1 MLRLLDTRS
10 SVTTDKHFGCFGTGW
25 SSRERERGGTRRA
38 RMGCCLSKPDV
49 LGASQ
54 SGAAP
59 AKAQKGSVVDGE
71 AQADKAE
78 AGKTVKAIDGLAG
91 AAAGAVAGG
100 EEAMADAEEFADA
113 QSAAD
118 VDDDFKSAGAES
130 LSSVS
135 CLSYQI
141 ESLQPSTP
149 SARKN
154 LDFPSPSAQ
163 PSGGEKAAEGGI
175 AGEDGKGVVVAVGE
189 GEGGEE
195 TGKEV
200 QRGWEKGDKA
210 QAGAE
215 EAEETAAAEVSGE
228 EKAAAAAASMGC
240 LSAVV
245 PADGVTMNCLSG
257 GDRRDGRADEG
268 RSMWAGM
275 ALWGKKEGGAGKGED
290 GATKESAAAKDGEE
304 VGAKAEGELAEAGEG
319 GGEATC
325 FPKLRRKSGK
335 AAGSSGHVADEEKL
349 ADAGGDARGEGQ
361 AEAMGEEQAGQSVR
375 RRVFG
380 EDIPVHPNVA
390 LNAFMKARES
400 RQAPRPPA
408 TPRPLLPPFPPHFS
422 HPAPLTRSP
431 PSPARRPLP
440 TARIV
445 LVPSPPALLPTPS
458 AFTSRAPG
466 MAMGKAAE
474 AQGRAEAMEDQGAE
488 AAQEGG
494 GAEQRAEQQ
503 GEVERREQ
511 QGAEGDAVGGC
522 EAAAEED
529 EEEEF
534 LSVGSGEDAH
544 SLGSAPSPTASPSQ
558 PPAPSSPPSL
568 SPAAL
573 ATPLA
578 AKLPHELPPVQ
589 ELDEETEAGPGDGS
603 STPPAAPDTPP
614 LAPPPPAASQLTP
627 TIAPLASTP
636 ASASSACAL
645 PAVLP
650 PAAVLPGNA
659 ASEGAVAA
667 MVGEADGSAA
677 LPAAAQDAGHNS
689 PAHSSA
695 LPPAA
700 AALAASAAVTA
711 MTTTLEPLLPAT
723 TDVPPQPA
731 ALTKPAASISEP
743 VVPADAAA
751 PPDLSTLPSSTGAH
765 TAPSAASSLPSLIPI
780 KIRPFSLSLST
791 SSSAA
796 APAPPSPSPSP
807 RPPSAPPAHR
817 LVSFLRRPSS
827 PGRHAPPRRSSDA
840 SASTA
845 AAAAATAVFH
855 AEGGGAERKGA
866 DKGSSGSA
874 TVPHAVPMSP
884 LRPPPLRTGS
894 SVLQRCNSLQ
904 LSAMSP
910 LGANSPGLFLSAS
923 VRSTS
928 RKPLAGQLPRL
939 SPSEYAAHLEAEATA
954 AAASSVG
961 QGGSDAGSWQGE
973 GGVSFAQGGQADS
986 HSCTHFWTP
995 VAPSCF
1001 HVRGPDYFST
1011 ACERAAHP
1019 VAPYVVTAVDVFRA
1033 PTKLTHVARL
1043 VHLPGPLSSFPHA
1056 HASSAAPSPAA
1067 FALPPHASDA
1077 SNAAPSAA
1085 DSAGGSSAVGSALSA
1100 REVAALVSA
1109 WPPYLVINIQAPM
1122 QLARQPHAH
1131 EAVEAP
1137 PAVAQG
1143 GRAEGVSVVLYAQ
1156 ICTDFFLSAPP
1167 NMLPLL
1173 QGMARGFMAEGVGG
1187 SVPFRERVKLTLV
1200 KRAQPHAGHGQRA
1213 GERVGE
1219 SAGEGGGESVG
1230 EGDGGKAREGVAEE
1244 SGVEE
1249 GDARGKEAAVKAEEG
1264 TAEGGSDGSSGA
1276 GDESASLLVHPCQM
1290 FFRVTLSD
1298 PPALLL
1304 TLRVSSGAC
1313 VTLGPDYLEVDVD
1326 LHRVPDD
1333 RRHPLL
1339 GVLAGLPTHHVDI
1352 AIATAL
1358 PGDCPALAALC
1369 HSPSP
1374 RMCPSSSLTPCL
1386 CTPLASHA
1394 SQPGAPSTGR
1404 GVRAPWQGNNEWEVP
1419 EPVVACARL
1428 GHIDADL
1435 LTTLRHMP

>member
-1 MLRLLDTRS
+1 
-10 SVTTDKHFGCFGTGW
+10 
-25 SSRERERGGTRRA
+25 
-38 RMGCCLSKPDV
+38 MGCCLSKPDV

-195 TGKEV
+195 TGMEV

-228 EKAAAAAASMGC
+228 EKAAGAAASMGC

-375 RRVFG
+375 QRVFG

-390 LNAFMKARES
+390 LNAFMKAQRSE
-400 RQAPRPPA
+400 APA
-408 TPRPLLPPFPPHFS
+408 
-422 HPAPLTRSP
+422 
-431 PSPARRPLP
+431 
-440 TARIV
+440 
-445 LVPSPPALLPTPS
+445 
-458 AFTSRAPG
+458 G

-589 ELDEETEAGPGDGS
+589 ELDEETEAGPGHGS

-614 LAPPPPAASQLTP
+614 LAPPPTRS
-627 TIAPLASTP
+627 
-636 ASASSACAL
+636 
-645 PAVLP
+645 
-650 PAAVLPGNA
+650 
-659 ASEGAVAA
+659 VAA
-667 MVGEADGSAA
+667 HPHHRPLGLHAR
-677 LPAAAQDAGHNS
+677 LRLLCLRPACR
-689 PAHSSA
+689 
-695 LPPAA
+695 
-700 AALAASAAVTA
+700 
-711 MTTTLEPLLPAT
+711 
-723 TDVPPQPA
+723 
-731 ALTKPAASISEP
+731 
-743 VVPADAAA
+743 AA
-751 PPDLSTLPSSTGAH
+751 PCCRAAWQCGERGGGGSDGG
-765 TAPSAASSLPSLIPI
+765 APS
-780 KIRPFSLSLST
+780 
-791 SSSAA
+791 
-796 APAPPSPSPSP
+796 
-807 RPPSAPPAHR
+807 AHR

-1100 REVAALVSA
+1100 REVAALVSV
-1109 WPPYLVINIQAPM
+1109 WPPYLVINIQVSPAPRAGGAAGPVYPHPSFGIPLTHSLHAHVAHPLQPHASPPSLVPWSAIRQAPM

-1213 GERVGE
+1213 GKRVGK
-1219 SAGEGGGESVG
+1219 ESVG

-1264 TAEGGSDGSSGA
+1264 AAEGGSDGSSGV

-1290 FFRVTLSD
+1290 FFR
-1298 PPALLL
+1298 
-1304 TLRVSSGAC
+1304 
-1313 VTLGPDYLEVDVD
+1313 GPDYLEVDVD

-1333 RRHPLL
+1333 RRRPLL
-1339 GVLAGLPTHHVDI
+1339 GVLAALPTHHVDI
-1352 AIATAL
+1352 AIV
-1358 PGDCPALAALC
+1358 
-1369 HSPSP
+1369 S
-1374 RMCPSSSLTPCL
+1374 
-1386 CTPLASHA
+1386 
-1394 SQPGAPSTGR
+1394 
-1404 GVRAPWQGNNEWEVP
+1404 QGNNEWEVP

>member
-1 MLRLLDTRS
+1 MLAMQTEPQTCFPSIFRAAVSRS
-10 SVTTDKHFGCFGTGW
+10 QGVRIEDVSPSPFGQTGAWACVDISPSRDCISVTTDKHFGCFGTGW

-195 TGKEV
+195 TGMEV

-228 EKAAAAAASMGC
+228 EKAAGAAASMGC

-375 RRVFG
+375 QRVFG

-390 LNAFMKARES
+390 LNAFMKAQRSE
-400 RQAPRPPA
+400 APA
-408 TPRPLLPPFPPHFS
+408 
-422 HPAPLTRSP
+422 
-431 PSPARRPLP
+431 
-440 TARIV
+440 
-445 LVPSPPALLPTPS
+445 
-458 AFTSRAPG
+458 G

-589 ELDEETEAGPGDGS
+589 ELDEETEAGPGHGS

-689 PAHSSA
+689 PAH
-695 LPPAA
+695 
-700 AALAASAAVTA
+700 T
-711 MTTTLEPLLPAT
+711 
-723 TDVPPQPA
+723 
-731 ALTKPAASISEP
+731 
-743 VVPADAAA
+743 DAAA

-807 RPPSAPPAHR
+807 RPPSAPSAHR

-1100 REVAALVSA
+1100 REVAALVSV

-1213 GERVGE
+1213 GKRVGK
-1219 SAGEGGGESVG
+1219 ESVG

-1264 TAEGGSDGSSGA
+1264 AAEGGSDGSSGV

-1290 FFRVTLSD
+1290 FFR
-1298 PPALLL
+1298 
-1304 TLRVSSGAC
+1304 
-1313 VTLGPDYLEVDVD
+1313 GPDYLEVDVD

-1333 RRHPLL
+1333 RRRPLL
-1339 GVLAGLPTHHVDI
+1339 GVLAALPTHHVDI
-1352 AIATAL
+1352 AIV
-1358 PGDCPALAALC
+1358 
-1369 HSPSP
+1369 S
-1374 RMCPSSSLTPCL
+1374 
-1386 CTPLASHA
+1386 
-1394 SQPGAPSTGR
+1394 
-1404 GVRAPWQGNNEWEVP
+1404 QGNNEWEVP